1 MAYLMLGALM
11 ILLSILFRVAAVFRL
26 SIPLLYALIVPT
38 LFHEWFEAHRVL
50 GEGICYAML
59 AIVVVSW
66 IVSFVK
72 KIRSIIARRRENQ
85 ISEEIFLARLREARE
100 NGESAPGGG
109 YSVKVDDLWR
119 DVD

>member
-50 GEGICYAML
+50 GEGIWYAML

-100 NGESAPGGG
+100 NGEYEPGGG